1 MNYYEELGIRQ
12 DAPLEEIRQAYKLLA
27 RLLHPDGQPEARLK
41 AMGECQMR
49 RLNEILAILTD
60 PMKRRQYD
68 ESLCQNPTAAPD
80 WEPPAMVEPAYWY
93 RVVFFGLRH
102 WFWILIGLVV
112 VGVGLWCVQQSNSA
126 VSQVTPIPGGPA
138 TDKPAGGEAPQQ
150 PTGKAVIR
158 TAPHGASAAASRE
171 ATHTG
176 TRQPA
181 VMEKAAAVAKPSEPA
196 RPSPAIEPPPPL
208 PAPPVAA
215 EFAKV
220 VPAATK
226 AEPAV
231 PTAKAHEVSFAGNW
245 LYAPET
251 ASRTDPNLYPATSV
265 EFLLAEENGSL
276 AGTYHAKYRVPDQAI
291 SPEVQFRVQG
301 KSTNGKV
308 CRVTWASEDGAQGE
322 AELTLRSM
330 NQLNVTWWTK
340 VFGRRAAL
348 SSGMAVLTR
357 QQAP

>member
-1 MNYYEELGIRQ
+1 MNYYEELGIRR

-27 RLLHPDGQPEARLK
+27 RLLHPDGQPDARLK

-60 PMKRRQYD
+60 PKKRRQYD
-68 ESLCQNPTAAPD
+68 ESLCQSPTAAPD

-112 VGVGLWCVQQSNSA
+112 VGVGLWCAEQSGSEI
-126 VSQVTPIPGGPA
+126 SQVTPNPSAPA
-138 TDKPAGGEAPQQ
+138 TDKPAGSGALQQ
-150 PTGKAVIR
+150 PAGKAVKR
-158 TAPHGASAAASRE
+158 TAPHATTAAASRE
-171 ATHTG
+171 ATHIG

-181 VMEKAAAVAKPSEPA
+181 VMEKAAAVAKPPEPVRA
-196 RPSPAIEPPPPL
+196 SPAIEPPPTL
-208 PAPPVAA
+208 PAPAMVA

-220 VPAATK
+220 APAAAK
-226 AEPAV
+226 VDPASPV
-231 PTAKAHEVSFAGNW
+231 AKAHEVSFAGNW

-251 ASRTDPNLYPATSV
+251 ASKTDPNLYPATNV

-291 SPEVQFRVQG
+291 SPEVQFHVQG

-322 AELTLRSM
+322 AELTLRST
-330 NQLNVTWWTK
+330 NQLNVTWWTT